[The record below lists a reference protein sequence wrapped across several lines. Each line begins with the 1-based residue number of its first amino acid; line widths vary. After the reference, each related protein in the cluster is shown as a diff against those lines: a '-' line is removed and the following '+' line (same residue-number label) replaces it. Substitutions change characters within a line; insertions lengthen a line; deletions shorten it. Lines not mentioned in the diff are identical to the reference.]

1 MPNKLP
7 YLTTIIAMSIDGKIS
22 EATDIPA
29 RFSSKEDLA
38 HLETQISLLDAII
51 FGGNTLRAYG
61 TSLVIKNPQLLKQR
75 QDKKQSLQPLN
86 IVCSASGNINPDLR
100 FFSQPL
106 PRGLLTSSQGLLHW
120 QEKVKDFNKKNNL
133 KQDNYFQDF
142 FVADNPFNWREIL
155 TKLSGLNYNK
165 IGILGGSKLISFL
178 LAENLINE
186 LWITICPLII
196 RNKLASS
203 FLDSD
208 ILANIN
214 LPINLK
220 LLEVKVINQEVF
232 LHYLILNHDQ

>member
-1 MPNKLP
+1 
-7 YLTTIIAMSIDGKIS
+7 MSIDGKIS